1 MSTEKGRKSPPRGEE
16 SPERRRKGDSE
27 AEEARRI
34 LGIVESLN
42 SVLDTEALLDL
53 LAEQAARVAGYSAG
67 LLSLALPEGAMVG
80 TWNLPEEDRV
90 RFKRRAT
97 RTAIDYRVDK
107 RRRIRAHCYPGTGIA
122 FVPHGV
128 DLDRAPLSDE
138 YFHLPRNRGTWD
150 PRDRLFILVTGS
162 GGREIGVFS
171 LDFPEDGNAPSPDRL
186 DRIRLAERLLA
197 IGGILVQERLLERS
211 LRRSEEEMR
220 ALVGDAPV
228 GIYRRHVEGPLL
240 DVNARLAEILGYE
253 GPAGVLAD
261 AGAAARLEPPGIAAA
276 LSALA
281 DGEETHPREF
291 EAERRDGRRVRLRVS
306 ARRLPGREHLLGIV
320 EDVTAETDLAD
331 HLQKARRLEAVG
343 TLASGIAHDFN
354 NLLCSVLGYASLLR
368 TRGGLDPKAAEAA
381 RRIEEAAERGADLT
395 RRLLGIARE
404 APGETAP
411 VDIAAVLADCTRLA
425 RETFDRRVEIVLD
438 AAPGLPRVMGRAS
451 DLHQAVLNLCINA
464 RDAMPGGGVLRL
476 SARED
481 AAGPARPQ
489 EGEPP
494 PSWVLVEVADGGEGM
509 EPEVLSRIFEP
520 FFTTKERG
528 KGTGLGLFMVFQGIQ
543 AHGGVVEVESNP
555 GRGTV
560 FRIFLPAARGAH
572 EARPPPAGAGAAPR
586 APPPPRREGGGAP
599 PRPRPPPPP
608 PRGGGR
614 GPPPPGGGRG
624 PPPPPRAPGAPPP
637 PPAAPEEAAAAR
649 GPGPARILFVEDEP
663 LILDL
668 AATFLRRE
676 GHLVVPAMDGVAAM
690 AALEEPGASFDLV
703 VLDLVLPR
711 AGGADVFRRLR
722 ALFPELPVLLS
733 SGNVEE
739 GLLDPD
745 LRAGVAGVLAKPYRP
760 LDLVAAVAKVL
771 EVGRARR

>member
-572 EARPPPAGAGAAPR
+572 EA
-586 APPPPRREGGGAP
+586 PPPPEEAAAA
-599 PRPRPPPPP
+599 PRPRPPPVQKV
-608 PRGGGR
+608 
-614 GPPPPGGGRG
+614 
-624 PPPPPRAPGAPPP
+624 
-637 PPAAPEEAAAAR
+637 EE
-649 GPGPARILFVEDEP
+649 EP